1 MRVEMAGRA
10 GRDGPAPQDSPPS
23 ATIWASSLDGK
34 PLAESSHILVGML
47 TDLRNTGMVAEDGG
61 VGTSSLSGG
70 PTILVRK
77 WGAPPYLV
85 RAGKARVELA
95 TTDGG
100 QAPRPPDQP
109 TAWRCYALTQG
120 GRRRFE
126 VPCELSGAHM
136 AFTAD
141 TAASPEAATFF
152 WELTR
157 Q

>member
-1 MRVEMAGRA
+1 
-10 GRDGPAPQDSPPS
+10 
-23 ATIWASSLDGK
+23 
-34 PLAESSHILVGML
+34 ML

-100 QAPRPPDQP
+100 QDPRTPDQP
-109 TAWRCYALTQG
+109 TAWRCYALSQG

-126 VPCELSGAHM
+126 IPCDLSGGAGPLGTHIS
-136 AFTAD
+136 FTAD
-141 TAASPEAATFF
+141 TAASHEAATFF

>member
-1 MRVEMAGRA
+1 
-10 GRDGPAPQDSPPS
+10 
-23 ATIWASSLDGK
+23 
-34 PLAESSHILVGML
+34 ML

-61 VGTSSLSGG
+61 GGTSSLSGG
-70 PTILVRK
+70 PTILGRK
-77 WGAPPYLV
+77 WGGLPYLV

-95 TTDGG
+95 LSWGAG
-100 QAPRPPDQP
+100 PSCPVESI
-109 TAWRCYALTQG
+109 WRCYALSQG

-126 VPCELSGAHM
+126 VPCELSGGAGPLGELSGGAGPLGTHIS
-136 AFTAD
+136 FTAD